1 MTYWIDDRSESDNV
15 IVFEETG
22 LAVGSVDSDHLLAVA
37 KQLHEK
43 KTAIEVLGSDNIKF
57 IPFAQIQ
64 SLVSRD
70 TDQGV
75 DIKYKTKS
83 GVEADYLHFDSLKK
97 KGEFV
102 DLVDAVLPASLGK
115 KVYDQPAW
123 LAGLY
128 PLLSFLM
135 CMLVSYAFINKFR
148 IPVYIVGGLW
158 AAWSLYTLANRVKNP
173 PTITRWNIKGRHIR
187 KAVGGLKVA
196 GSFAFVC
203 AVVFGVAASIP
214 DNHGS
219 KALYAHMWED
229 DFSVADVSRLIS
241 NGADINY
248 TDSDGESPLTIAMD
262 WGDDELAIA
271 LIEAGA
277 DVKRQFQD
285 MYPVEYA
292 MNSSASNDVIDAMLA
307 KGATVNFSIDG
318 YTPVELAL
326 EYEDYELEA
335 VFNKHLYA
343 QSSHY

>member
-1 MTYWIDDRSESDNV
+1 M
-15 IVFEETG
+15 
-22 LAVGSVDSDHLLAVA
+22 
-37 KQLHEK
+37 
-43 KTAIEVLGSDNIKF
+43 
-57 IPFAQIQ
+57 
-64 SLVSRD
+64 
-70 TDQGV
+70 

-83 GVEADYLHFDSLKK
+83 GLEDDYLHFDSLKK
-97 KGEFV
+97 KGDFV

-128 PLLSFLM
+128 PLLSLLM
-135 CMLVSYAFINKFR
+135 CLMVSYAFINKFR

-158 AAWSLYTLANRVKNP
+158 AAWSLYIFATRVKNP

-196 GSFAFVC
+196 GSFAFMA
-203 AVVFGVAASIP
+203 AVVFGFAASIP

-229 DFSVADVSRLIS
+229 DFRAADVSRLLS

-277 DVKRQFQD
+277 DVQRKYQD

-343 QSSHY
+343 HSNY